1 MSITAITAL
10 SAAGALAGA
19 IGGAVRSAQ
28 FGEQSRKLIQDQRN
42 ENRRWYDRRMA
53 EDYTMRSDAQ
63 ALLKRQR
70 ELLDEQY
77 KRAKATNVVAGGT
90 DESLALQKQA
100 ANKSLSDT
108 MTNIAANASAHKD
121 NIEAQYRAQDAALN
135 QQQAAD
141 LKQQSANAA
150 QAGGQMANAGLNL
163 MGNTIASQGTAKAD
177 FLKSLSDSGTDWQSM
192 SEDDLNALFKKWN
205 NVKF

>member
-1 MSITAITAL
+1 MAAISGAT
-10 SAAGALAGA
+10 ALAGA
-19 IGGAVRSAQ
+19 IGGAVKSAQ
-28 FGEQSRKLIQDQRN
+28 YGNQARKLIDDERR
-42 ENRRWYDRRMA
+42 ENRRWYDRRMS

-70 ELLDEQY
+70 ELLEEQY
-77 KRAKATNVVAGGT
+77 NRARKTNVVAGGT

-100 ANKSLSDT
+100 ANKSLADT
-108 MTNIAANASAHKD
+108 MTNIASNASAHKD

-150 QAGGQMANAGLNL
+150 QAGAQVTNAGVNL
-163 MGNTIASQGTAKAD
+163 MGNSINMGGQAKAD

-205 NVKF
+205 NVKY